1 MKGIANERH
10 LLNKVADKI
19 YPYQS
24 DVNIGLLFGY
34 NSPKA
39 IKTRKVMF
47 GKGDSPYAART
58 LLGWGI
64 TGPIIPQRELLED
77 SKEQS
82 IASCNLSMTQDIDND
97 ILLQYQAHPR
107 RPN

>member
-1 MKGIANERH
+1 MTGIANEWH
-10 LLNKVADKI
+10 LLNKIADKI

-24 DVNIGLLFGY
+24 DVNIGLLIGY
-34 NSPKA
+34 ISPKA
-39 IKTRKVMF
+39 IKTREVMF
-47 GKGDSPYAART
+47 GKGDSPYAVRT

-82 IASCNLSMTQDIDND
+82 MASCNLSMTQDIDND
-97 ILLQYQAHPR
+97 ILLQYQPHPR